1 MIPVFYYHYFQ
12 FVLTKYVFVWFY
24 QEKKRDEMI
33 CKKKLL
39 FLLSKEAEWKIFI
52 QFYLTNN
59 QV

>member
-33 CKKKLL
+33 CKKKTTI
-39 FLLSKEAEWKIFI
+39 FAKQGSRMENIHSVLSNK
-52 QFYLTNN
+52 
-59 QV
+59 